1 MQTHDS
7 NAFTDY
13 VGLKDLFSNRR
24 IVSWENND
32 RRVIWV
38 PMFYT
43 ESGAPLWVGR
53 EVSLQPLIDFQ
64 SEMVQRVLA
73 IIAGLVVLLLFST
86 RLVARRVE
94 KLSNEL
100 IGGIRQTLESRK
112 SVKFDW
118 SDTKELRELS
128 SDLTKLSTLHA
139 EQAEAQKVHTKELEA
154 SNKYKSEFLANVS
167 HELRTPLNS
176 ILLLSKL
183 LAAEEAQLKEKQKQ
197 QAGVIHKAANDLKNL
212 IDNILDLSKIE
223 ARKFDMHCEQIDVQ
237 QLVDDLHEM
246 LEPQYQAKQL
256 TFEVEHQQGA
266 PSMIRSDADKL
277 RQILKNFLANAL
289 KFTDQGQV
297 TLRVAPAEKPY
308 AVMFSVIDSGI
319 GIAPDK
325 QKKIFDAF
333 QQADG
338 STNRKYGGTGLG
350 LTISRQ
356 LARLMQGD
364 IQLSSQ
370 VGEGATF
377 SVLLPLSCD
386 SGEIIEP
393 VVTHV
398 EEAKDVE
405 PIEESVQADLSSKR
419 LLVIESS
426 IARQLSISKAI
437 NACQG
442 KVLFIDDLEEADD
455 VIKEEGAIDAL
466 LIDQDATLENAVEL
480 IQSLREAQQ
489 APFRLMMIKSTSN
502 PSVNTTLSKVDFD
515 ADVLLSENMKAFT
528 QKVRE
533 NLE

>member
-1 MQTHDS
+1 
-7 NAFTDY
+7 
-13 VGLKDLFSNRR
+13 
-24 IVSWENND
+24 
-32 RRVIWV
+32 
-38 PMFYT
+38 
-43 ESGAPLWVGR
+43 VGR

-73 IIAGLVVLLLFST
+73 IIAGLVILLLFST

-112 SVKFDW
+112 AVKFDW
-118 SDTKELRELS
+118 NDTKELRELS

-139 EQAEAQKVHTKELEA
+139 EQAEAQKAHTKELEA

-183 LAAEEAQLKEKQKQ
+183 LAAEDAQLKDKQKQ

-223 ARKFDMHCEQIDVQ
+223 ARKFDVHCEQIDVQ

-256 TFEVEHQQGA
+256 TFKVEHQQGA
-266 PSMIRSDADKL
+266 PRMIRSDADKL

-319 GIAPDK
+319 GIAPEK

-370 VGEGATF
+370 VDEGATF
-377 SVLLPLSCD
+377 SILLPLSCD
-386 SGEIIEP
+386 SGEIIES
-393 VVTHV
+393 VKLQVDD
-398 EEAKDVE
+398 AKDVE
-405 PIEESVQADLSSKR
+405 PIEEVVQADLSSKR
-419 LLVIESS
+419 LLVIEPS
-426 IARQLSISKAI
+426 IARQLRISKAI

-442 KVLFIDDLEEADD
+442 KVLFIDDLDEAED
-455 VIKEEGAIDAL
+455 VLKEEGAIDAL
-466 LIDQDATLENAVEL
+466 LIDQDAVLDNVNERL
-480 IQSLREAQQ
+480 QSLRKTQET
-489 APFRLMMIKSTSN
+489 PFRLMIIKSTSN
-502 PSVNTTLSKVDFD
+502 PSENTLWSAVSFD
-515 ADVLLSENMKAFT
+515 ANVLLSDDMKSFT
-528 QKVRE
+528 QQVRD

>member
-1 MQTHDS
+1 
-7 NAFTDY
+7 
-13 VGLKDLFSNRR
+13 
-24 IVSWENND
+24 
-32 RRVIWV
+32 
-38 PMFYT
+38 
-43 ESGAPLWVGR
+43 
-53 EVSLQPLIDFQ
+53 
-64 SEMVQRVLA
+64 
-73 IIAGLVVLLLFST
+73 
-86 RLVARRVE
+86 
-94 KLSNEL
+94 
-100 IGGIRQTLESRK
+100 
-112 SVKFDW
+112 
-118 SDTKELRELS
+118 
-128 SDLTKLSTLHA
+128 
-139 EQAEAQKVHTKELEA
+139 
-154 SNKYKSEFLANVS
+154 
-167 HELRTPLNS
+167 
-176 ILLLSKL
+176 
-183 LAAEEAQLKEKQKQ
+183 
-197 QAGVIHKAANDLKNL
+197 
-212 IDNILDLSKIE
+212 
-223 ARKFDMHCEQIDVQ
+223 
-237 QLVDDLHEM
+237 LHEM

-256 TFEVEHQQGA
+256 TFKVEHQQGA

-364 IQLSSQ
+364 IQLTSQ

-398 EEAKDVE
+398 EEAKEVE
-405 PIEESVQADLSSKR
+405 PVEEVVQADLSSKR

-455 VIKEEGAIDAL
+455 VIKDEGAIDAL
-466 LIDQDATLENAVEL
+466 LVDQDATLENAVEL

-489 APFRLMMIKSTSN
+489 APFRLMMIKSSAN

-515 ADVLLSENMKAFT
+515 ADVLLSDDMKAFT
-528 QKVRE
+528 QQVRE

>member
-1 MQTHDS
+1 
-7 NAFTDY
+7 
-13 VGLKDLFSNRR
+13 
-24 IVSWENND
+24 
-32 RRVIWV
+32 
-38 PMFYT
+38 
-43 ESGAPLWVGR
+43 
-53 EVSLQPLIDFQ
+53 
-64 SEMVQRVLA
+64 
-73 IIAGLVVLLLFST
+73 
-86 RLVARRVE
+86 
-94 KLSNEL
+94 
-100 IGGIRQTLESRK
+100 
-112 SVKFDW
+112 
-118 SDTKELRELS
+118 
-128 SDLTKLSTLHA
+128 
-139 EQAEAQKVHTKELEA
+139 
-154 SNKYKSEFLANVS
+154 
-167 HELRTPLNS
+167 
-176 ILLLSKL
+176 
-183 LAAEEAQLKEKQKQ
+183 
-197 QAGVIHKAANDLKNL
+197 L

-223 ARKFDMHCEQIDVQ
+223 ARKFDVHCEQIDVH

-256 TFEVEHQQGA
+256 TFKVEHEQSA

-297 TLRVAPAEKPY
+297 TLRIAPAEKPY

-319 GIAPDK
+319 GIAPEK

-370 VGEGATF
+370 AGEGATF
-377 SVLLPLSCD
+377 SLLLPLSCD
-386 SGEIIEP
+386 SSDIIEP
-393 VVTHV
+393 
-398 EEAKDVE
+398 EELHLDDAKEMDAF
-405 PIEESVQADLSSKR
+405 EESAQADLSSKR
-419 LLVIESS
+419 LLVIEPS
-426 IARQLSISKAI
+426 IARQLRISKAI

-442 KVLFIDDLEEADD
+442 KVLFIDDLEEAED

-466 LIDQDATLENAVEL
+466 LIDQDTTLENAVEL

-489 APFRLMMIKSTSN
+489 APFQLMMIKSTSN

-515 ADVLLSENMKAFT
+515 ADVLLSDDMKAFT
-528 QKVRE
+528 QQVRE